1 MINSIELST
10 CVCVCFFSEGVDPR
24 IVVGEGRGH
33 PREVRVIDVNGDDC
47 DEETCGTFVAIQK
60 LSFC

>member
-1 MINSIELST
+1 M
-10 CVCVCFFSEGVDPR
+10 CVCVFFSEGVDPR